1 MLRLLVQRQT
11 RVKVHLL
18 HFVKFVYW
26 RTYICDQRN
35 TFIYIY
41 KETHLYIYIYILGKQ
56 IVHQTFQT
64 RRLYFTTVEHDTGQS
79 GYNGSVRLVM
89 SFSLE
94 IYRCCWYSYYW
105 LIRAEHYIIWMLL
118 SYNYSQ

>member
-41 KETHLYIYIYILGKQ
+41 KETHLYIYIYIGKTDRSSD
-56 IVHQTFQT
+56 V
-64 RRLYFTTVEHDTGQS
+64 S
-79 GYNGSVRLVM
+79 N
-89 SFSLE
+89 
-94 IYRCCWYSYYW
+94 
-105 LIRAEHYIIWMLL
+105 
-118 SYNYSQ
+118 